1 MELTFGECKKILD
14 TLPTGYYCGRRIPI
28 TLDKEE
34 ATSFYSPA
42 EDSIVVSLPIIQKGM
57 EAVTDEAGKE
67 TAVRSMLYH
76 EVSHA
81 ILTPTVLVQNMYN
94 DTSRF
99 ILNVFEDERIET
111 VLNDYYLDVNFK
123 QQLFNINGG
132 ETPTVDVNDPK
143 SVFYSVVRYRY
154 GKKEWTDEV
163 AELIRQYSQLNRNS
177 TDDWYLPRE
186 KNVDKYIED
195 IYALW
200 NKIKND
206 IENESTPNDES
217 NFEQA
222 EQDLSDLLP
231 NVEKGKAKPMPK
243 NSENEDNNNEDETE
257 KVTSDEN
264 GEEVECEEESGESAH
279 GELKKQI
286 ANILNAKNQNDP
298 EITSRLNKFQKT
310 LEMLITNFHKKNGGG
325 NGYGAYSGVFNPRSV
340 VRDDYKYFDRKASVN
355 GNNKYGT
362 CHLNLVIDKSGSFYY
377 NEKIVN
383 SILAVLCDI
392 ERKNPDFFL
401 DVSFIGEDMVTCK
414 SVRERVIHCNGGNTI
429 PEDFTARMLK
439 LQKQN
444 SYNYNIVLFDGNALS
459 DFWGN
464 NANEYNKRFH
474 QIDQPQTCLIT
485 DADNERY
492 MRGNYKF
499 KKAKVIVTSDYTN
512 KLIENIERAFAMMF
526 N

>member
-1 MELTFGECKKILD
+1 MELTFSECKKILD
-14 TLPTGYYCGRRIPI
+14 TLPIGYYCGRRIPI

-42 EDSIVVSLPIIQKGM
+42 EDSIVISLPIIQKGM
-57 EAVTDEAGKE
+57 EAVTNEADKE

-81 ILTPTVLVQNMYN
+81 VLTPASLLSYVYN
-94 DTSRF
+94 DTSKF

-123 QQLFNINGG
+123 QQLFNING
-132 ETPTVDVNDPK
+132 EKPSVDVNNPK

-163 AELIRQYSQLNRNS
+163 AQIIKDFSKINRNS
-177 TDDWYLPRE
+177 VDDWRLPYGERVS
-186 KNVDKYIED
+186 NYINN
-195 IYALW
+195 IYDLW
-200 NKIKND
+200 NKIKDD
-206 IENESTPNDES
+206 IEDESASNDES

-231 NVEKGKAKPMPK
+231 NVEKGKAKPLPK
-243 NSENEDNNNEDETE
+243 NEKDEGDGE
-257 KVTSDEN
+257 KAECTPDEN
-264 GEEVECEEESGESAH
+264 GEETECEEATGENAH

-286 ANILNAKNQNDP
+286 ANVLSTKSQNDP
-298 EITSRLNKFQKT
+298 ETIARLDKFKKT
-310 LEMLITNFHKKNGGG
+310 LEMLIANFHKKNGGG
-325 NGYGAYSGVFNPRSV
+325 NGYNAYSGVFNPRAV
-340 VRDDYKYFDRKASVN
+340 ARDDYKYFDRKASVN

-377 NEKIVN
+377 NETIVN

-392 ERKNPDFFL
+392 ERRNPDFYL
-401 DVSFIGEDMVTCK
+401 DVSFIGEDMTTCK
-414 SVRERVIHCNGGNTI
+414 SVRERVIHCNGGNDI
-429 PEDFTARMLK
+429 PKDFTARMLK
-439 LQKQN
+439 LQKQG
-444 SYNYNIVLFDGNALS
+444 SYNYNIVLFDGDALS
-459 DFWGN
+459 DCYDN
-464 NANEYNKRFH
+464 LDICCRTFH

-485 DADNERY
+485 DRGNERY
-492 MRGNYKF
+492 MKGDYRF
-499 KKAKVIVTSDYTN
+499 KKAKVIVTNDYTG
-512 KLIENIERAFAMMF
+512 KLIENIERAFAIMF